1 MLKLSKGAALLLVL
15 LLPVMALAESPVL
28 ETTLPESA
36 QLIENVEFEDGDF
49 IRTYRMEDGATVQ
62 MLRYGSFDMTLDDL
76 AEGEWTGYTA
86 RETLNLSAL
95 DGYHAEGVHL
105 IAGEAEHELNVYI
118 VLVRVQEQTLI
129 FQTVLGRD
137 ADLTQVQEWLSD
149 MRVVQES
156 EAING

>member
-1 MLKLSKGAALLLVL
+1 MSMKKGAVL
-15 LLPVMALAESPVL
+15 LLLMLMPVMALAEGPVL
-28 ETTLPESA
+28 ETSLPENA
-36 QLIENVEFEDGDF
+36 QLVENVEFEDGDF
-49 IRTYRMEDGATVQ
+49 IRTYQMEDSTTVQ
-62 MLRYGSFDMTLDDL
+62 MLRYSAFDMTLDDL

-105 IAGEAEHELNVYI
+105 ITGEAEHELNVYI